1 LNKNDNIVPFQP
13 KSDTAADPA
22 AADARLANGQARRR
36 RQQEE
41 YEAQRDALAD
51 EAVDERLEQY
61 RQRCEVGERW
71 ALYLAMELCHGAGR
85 AFPQWLSAIFL
96 KAARECDA
104 APPDNQR
111 KRPSFDEFLPG
122 NHAPGSRHF
131 TTAAVNLRSK
141 QAIVEAVELA
151 RQLEIRGIYDWAR
164 RLLEL
169 YSDSKEGYDAA
180 TNYEAD
186 SIKVLYR
193 RYKRVP
199 ECRNQ
204 QIAITLK
211 VLSRKLPDPK

>member
-1 LNKNDNIVPFQP
+1 MMSEIVPFQP

-22 AADARLANGQARRR
+22 AADARLANGQARRQ

-41 YEAQRDALAD
+41 YKAQRDALAD
-51 EAVDERLEQY
+51 EAVDELLEQY

-71 ALYLAMELCHGAGR
+71 ALHLAMELCYGAGR
-85 AFPQWLSAIFL
+85 AFPRWLSDIFL
-96 KAARECDA
+96 QAARKCDA
-104 APPDNQR
+104 APPDPKSR
-111 KRPSFDEFLPG
+111 KRPSLDQFLPG

-131 TTAAVNLRSK
+131 TTAAVDLRKK

-151 RQLEIRGIYDWAR
+151 RQLEIRGIYHWAR

-169 YSDSKEGYDAA
+169 YSDSKEGYYAA
-180 TNYEAD
+180 TNYEAG

-193 RYKRVP
+193 RYKSVP